1 MEVMEAM
8 AVAAACSFL
17 LRRRCFGP
25 LGPVLSCWKCKY
37 VEGSAKRRAPGCVKR
52 GLISV
57 HITCVCCW
65 LGCCRCCQCLS
76 CCWWAGGGGGCM
88 GGGMRAPYG
97 SISIVPLA
105 CSGKREGVFTMQ
117 QY

>member
-57 HITCVCCW
+57 QNY
-65 LGCCRCCQCLS
+65 LGVLLVGVLQVLPVFELLLV
-76 CCWWAGGGGGCM
+76 GGRRRGLHGRRHEGAV
-88 GGGMRAPYG
+88 RQYLYR
-97 SISIVPLA
+97 PL
-105 CSGKREGVFTMQ
+105 GL
-117 QY
+117 

>member
-25 LGPVLSCWKCKY
+25 FGPVLSCWKCKY

-57 HITCVCCW
+57 QNY
-65 LGCCRCCQCLS
+65 LGVLLVGVLQVLPVLELLLV
-76 CCWWAGGGGGCM
+76 GGRRRGLHGRRHEGAV
-88 GGGMRAPYG
+88 RQYLYR
-97 SISIVPLA
+97 PL
-105 CSGKREGVFTMQ
+105 GL
-117 QY
+117 

>member
-25 LGPVLSCWKCKY
+25 LGPVLSCCKCKQ

-57 HITCVCCW
+57 QNYLCVLLVGVLEVLPVLELLLVGGRRRGLHGRRHEGAVRQYLYRP
-65 LGCCRCCQCLS
+65 LGL
-76 CCWWAGGGGGCM
+76 
-88 GGGMRAPYG
+88 
-97 SISIVPLA
+97 
-105 CSGKREGVFTMQ
+105 
-117 QY
+117 